1 MRLFLADEEESST
14 TILKTTVVSVK
25 TQGHREQTLN
35 CCCFDC
41 CFGVGGVG
49 AEATMTAAMKAAAA
63 AAAVPSVD
71 FTLSNAS
78 SRCRCDAD
86 VMLVQ
91 SLSVCQRQLLQ
102 LCRTLLLC
110 RRELRLRRLLLNVP
124 CLTLSF
130 DFASSSS
137 SCWMRRRRRRSEKEK
152 GDREKIW
159 ERPRE

>member
-71 FTLSNAS
+71 FTLSPM
-78 SRCRCDAD
+78 RVHDAV
-86 VMLVQ
+86 VMPMLMQ
-91 SLSVCQRQLLQ
+91 TEPERLSAAI
-102 LCRTLLLC
+102 T
-110 RRELRLRRLLLNVP
+110 
-124 CLTLSF
+124 T
-130 DFASSSS
+130 A
-137 SCWMRRRRRRSEKEK
+137 M
-152 GDREKIW
+152 
-159 ERPRE
+159 